1 MATVTMRW
9 GVGILCAGIVMGQ
22 GLPDT
27 KVARAAPAQPI
38 AYSHKVHAGDL
49 KLACAQCHPVPGDG
63 EAATL
68 PPTAK
73 CMACH
78 ETIKKDSPE
87 IAKLA
92 AAHAA
97 GKALEWARVY
107 LIPDYVSF
115 SHRKHLASEGVSCE
129 NCHGPVKEREVMRR
143 EKDLSMGSCIECH
156 RAKAASVD
164 CTACHDQ
171 R

>member
-1 MATVTMRW
+1 MAIRW
-9 GVGILCAGIVMGQ
+9 ESGILLAGILLAQ
-22 GLPDT
+22 QLPDT
-27 KVARAAPAQPI
+27 KTEARAPAQPI
-38 AYSHKVHAGDL
+38 AYSHKLHAGDL
-49 KLACAQCHPVPGDG
+49 KLACSQCHTIPGDG
-63 EAATL
+63 YLATL
-68 PPTAK
+68 PATAV

-97 GKALEWARVY
+97 GKPVAWAPVY
-107 LIPDYVSF
+107 RIPDWVAF
-115 SHRKHLASEGVSCE
+115 GHRKHLAAEGVTCE

-143 EKDLSMGSCIECH
+143 EKDLSMGSCMECH

-164 CTACHDQ
+164 CVLCHEQ